1 MASLQLTFELRAVPG
16 SKTVHLLG
24 SWDNYTVQL
33 PLSKSRASS
42 RSGNWLG
49 TYKFQNKTLQPGKR
63 YWYYYIVDGHQIA
76 YNPKKSSV
84 TEPVTK
90 QILNIL
96 DIPFE
101 GTHQK
106 LGSSRNPKSD
116 TGKYS
121 PAIICSLDKKTSNA
135 RRGSSRD
142 YPGLTVDI
150 PKGRPLSISKI
161 KSPKP
166 ITPHLTKFIL
176 ESDFS
181 STSIHEM
188 TSLLSVAS
196 LESHRS
202 NQSKSSG
209 SSVFSYSG
217 SSMSSR
223 SDNDSPGS
231 TCSLSDSDS
240 SCSGSQCSC
249 ELYGITRQ
257 GGREKLD
264 CGGMRCGYT
273 DDSSSCS
280 SSEDDS
286 HSMSQRRYRR
296 LVSSSKNSYP
306 EEKFQKR
313 KQ

>member
-1 MASLQLTFELRAVPG
+1 MASVQLTFELRAVPG

-33 PLSKSRASS
+33 PLSKNRASS

-49 TYKFQNKTLQPGKR
+49 TYRFQNKTLQPGKR

-84 TEPVTK
+84 MEPTTK

-96 DIPFE
+96 DIPLE
-101 GTHQK
+101 GTSQK
-106 LGSSRNPKSD
+106 LGSSRNSKSD
-116 TGKYS
+116 AGKHNPAYIYS
-121 PAIICSLDKKTSNA
+121 SDKKSTNA

-150 PKGRPLSISKI
+150 PKGRPLSMSKI

-188 TSLLSVAS
+188 TSLFSVAS
-196 LESHRS
+196 LESHHS
-202 NQSKSSG
+202 NPSKSSA
-209 SSVFSYSG
+209 SSVFSCSG
-217 SSMSSR
+217 SSIPSR
-223 SDNDSPGS
+223 SDDDSPS
-231 TCSLSDSDS
+231 SASSLSDPNS

-249 ELYGITRQ
+249 EIYGITRRGDRQ
-257 GGREKLD
+257 KLD

-286 HSMSQRRYRR
+286 YSRSQRRYRR
-296 LVSSSKNSYP
+296 VVYPSKNGH
-306 EEKFQKR
+306 
-313 KQ
+313 